1 MYLNGYSDLVQL
13 KNICP
18 RFLDM
23 KIVVEYM
30 SSMWKWMGMR
40 KDSGIGTDTL
50 LCFYRLAF
58 WVKT

>member
-1 MYLNGYSDLVQL
+1 MHSPYRCNALFAGRYMYLNGYSDLVQL

-30 SSMWKWMGMR
+30 SSM
-40 KDSGIGTDTL
+40 
-50 LCFYRLAF
+50 
-58 WVKT
+58 